1 MQVDKETY
9 LLLLLSDANL
19 PTGSF
24 VASAGLEST
33 AAHALFHVP
42 ATPPGSD
49 TLPFSETHT
58 LPFARD
64 AHRVTTAYASGEMTE
79 LDEALQALSRL
90 DALYDASTLNH
101 VARRASCAQG
111 AALLTLYARGFTRP
125 PFLMLKTPTT
135 YLPLLDER
143 ENRAGALVAAL
154 KLRVRR
160 GDSDAPGHLPICW
173 GVLAG
178 ALGLTV
184 DRGAY
189 IHLFLHA
196 RGVLSAAIRM
206 NALGPYAAQQLL
218 LHAVKHMVDDALT
231 SSAHVVSGALQD
243 EIDPEHAE
251 DRLPATT
258 WPLGDLLAARHD
270 LLHSRI
276 FNS

>member
-1 MQVDKETY
+1 MQVDQETY
-9 LLLLLSDANL
+9 LLLLLSDAHL

-49 TLPFSETHT
+49 TLAFLRNSVDTYARST

-90 DALYDASTLNH
+90 DALYNASTLNH
-101 VARRASCAQG
+101 
-111 AALLTLYARGFTRP
+111 GFTRP

-143 ENRAGALVAAL
+143 ENRAGALMAAL

-178 ALGLTV
+178 VLGLTV
-184 DRGAY
+184 DHGAY

-231 SSAHVVSGALQD
+231 STAHVVSRALQD